1 MTSLL
6 PEYRFFSAL
15 AAGVIITT
23 VFLASPVWYLN
34 LILLILVF
42 GSLIL
47 TRTWRDRGFY
57 LVCSGIPLV
66 VACSLMNLWAGLF
79 TICMGAGIVC
89 STLGLLES
97 RQDLIRLGFFWGCS
111 FLTALLIQISNH
123 VLFPLIILG
132 GITALFLAVR
142 SVRMYQFRKHYAGA

>member
-34 LILLILVF
+34 LVLVLLVF

-57 LVCSGIPLV
+57 LVCSGVPLE
-66 VACSLMNLWAGLF
+66 VASSLMNPWAGLF
-79 TICMGAGIVC
+79 TICMLAGIVC

-111 FLTALLIQISNH
+111 FLIALLIQISNH

-132 GITALFLAVR
+132 GITALFLAVQ
-142 SVRMYQFRKHYAGA
+142 SVRMYQFRKHYTGA